1 MSPTVSVVIPAWH
14 SAASLPGCLDALA
27 AQSLTDFEVIVVS
40 SSDESETRRVVE
52 THPLGARFEQS
63 PVRLLPHAAR
73 NLGVVHAR
81 GRRLAFTDPDCRARP
96 DWLEQL
102 LRADHPFVG
111 GSIGLVD
118 ADWLGRGIHRCKF
131 PYFGPEASAG
141 ERAMLPTAN
150 LMIDRALWARIGPF
164 DGGVFCGDS
173 LLARRAQAAGIP
185 IRFVPEARVEHGAPP
200 AFDRFLRE
208 RWQRGREFAA
218 SRARL
223 DGWSPTEARLRA
235 MAAPLRLG
243 LALGRTATRARADG
257 ALPDFVETL
266 PIQVLGQLLWVAGE
280 SRALLEHHPDVSPPR
295 PA

>member
-1 MSPTVSVVIPAWH
+1 MTPSVSVVIPAWH
-14 SAASLPGCLDALA
+14 SATRLPACLDALA
-27 AQSLTDFEVIVVS
+27 AQSFTDFEVIVVS

-52 THPLGARFEQS
+52 AHPLGVRFEQS

-73 NLGVVHAR
+73 NLGVALAR
-81 GRRLAFTDPDCRARP
+81 GRRLVFTDPDCRARP

-102 LRADHPFVG
+102 VRADHPFVG

-131 PYFGPEASAG
+131 PYFGPEARAG

-150 LMIDRALWARIGPF
+150 LLIDREAWQRIGPF
-164 DGGVFCGDS
+164 DGALFCGDS
-173 LLARRAQAAGIP
+173 LLARRARAAGIP
-185 IRFVPEARVEHGAPP
+185 VRFVREARVEHGAPP

-235 MAAPLRLG
+235 MAGPLRLG
-243 LALGRTATRARADG
+243 VALGRTAARARADG

-280 SRALLEHHPDVSPPR
+280 SRALLEHR
-295 PA
+295 PEASAARPG